1 MKAVADMNKFPGPH
15 ASGGGSSSGGTGGGG
30 GGGGGP
36 MIGKPSPLG
45 GCYPISPLHVK
56 RRSSSNSNS
65 NPFSAGVGAVG
76 VGLGEDKL
84 EAKSGISMGMG
95 LAMGMVSDNLDGG
108 YLPQL
113 RRNEGRGG
121 EGAGC

>member
-1 MKAVADMNKFPGPH
+1 
-15 ASGGGSSSGGTGGGG
+15 
-30 GGGGGP
+30 
-36 MIGKPSPLG
+36 MIAKPSPLG

-65 NPFSAGVGAVG
+65 NPFAAGGGAVG
-76 VGLGEDKL
+76 VGEEKL
-84 EAKSGISMGMG
+84 EAKAGVSMGMG
-95 LAMGMVSDNLDGG
+95 LGMGMGSDNLDGG

-121 EGAGC
+121 DSAGC